1 MAVGEIQKNALEKI
15 IVSTGTYKGYDFVDV
30 RVYYQDKDGE
40 WKPTRKGVAVP
51 PDKLEELI
59 DLLKRAQTEIAPT
72 AKTD

>member
-1 MAVGEIQKNALEKI
+1 MSVGEIQKNALEKI

-59 DLLKRAQTEIAPT
+59 DLLMKAHAEVAP
-72 AKTD
+72 AKGA

>member
-15 IVSTGTYKGYDFVDV
+15 IVSTGSYKGYDFVDV

-51 PDKLEELI
+51 PDRLEELI
-59 DLLKRAQTEIAPT
+59 ELLKKAQAEALP
-72 AKTD
+72 AKGA